1 LKTIEGRSQVLRSYI
16 KLALKLFIICSI
28 FICSAGKLYAEE
40 QSGSFFEETLMTESF
55 AEAAEVENFDEEA
68 ESGGLAAH
76 DTGVANADPEKIPDS
91 TLDTTPDI
99 DSLTEESFITE
110 DAESAEISEE
120 DSTEQSDEIFADPI
134 EDSYIDDIN
143 DTGNE
148 ELSGASGYVL
158 NIIWLDGGSRQFSLS
173 DCGSL
178 TEARKQAGSLL
189 QKLGLSDRCTI
200 EVKGNVIYS
209 KVKNP
214 AHISSNIRAIAHM
227 GFCKNIPENTLSS
240 IRMAAAVGFSEVE
253 FDVRFT
259 KDGIPVLLHE
269 EIINNY
275 GRTADG
281 NLIQK
286 TINIKNLTYKELQM
300 YDFGVQRGQMW
311 KGEKA
316 PTLDSALK
324 ICAKSGLRPNLD
336 IKSDG
341 RMTEQMLCGI
351 YSLIKKYN
359 LQGRVVYVSN
369 VMRYL
374 NVFAQK
380 DPDSDYTYFV
390 PDPKEGYIDEA
401 EGLRKRIHGKLFIF
415 LHEWKITEAV
425 ERTCRFHSI
434 PISTTVVGAD
444 RIASLDKWVK
454 AINVYYILPEKVINE
469 ASKRQKNSVIS
480 YDGDVRI
487 DRNYRIY
494 ASRNCG
500 FSAHIKNGTAGS
512 RVVMWD
518 GSGRGELNDFRFEPV
533 SENMYRIISTDCML
547 ALSTDAASSE
557 IVLRLPSD
565 EPEQMW
571 LIQQNPNRTYTFINA
586 FDGRSLHANIG
597 ITQGDVLIAA
607 EKDQSST
614 EEFFLSLSS
623 TEMPGG
629 KVGDTR
635 KYWDVRDS
643 AHPYYTAVYWASW
656 RGITKGFPDGSFGL
670 NTPCTRGQALMFL
683 WRYAG
688 KPAPKAVS
696 KSPFKDVAKTHVFY
710 NAILWASQKGIT
722 KGYSDGTFGVDRNV
736 SRGEFMMFLWRL
748 KGKPAPKAVSVSTF
762 RDVPKRHVFYNAIL
776 WGAQKRIT
784 TGYTS
789 GEKKGTFGIDENCTR
804 GQIVTFLYRLK

>member
-1 LKTIEGRSQVLRSYI
+1 MKMYARLMLVLLI
-16 KLALKLFIICSI
+16 VCSV
-28 FICSAGKLYAEE
+28 FICGIGEIYAEE
-40 QSGSFFEETLMTESF
+40 VSGTSYEEMFVTE
-55 AEAAEVENFDEEA
+55 EAAEVPDTEA
-68 ESGGLAAH
+68 EEVLENDA
-76 DTGVANADPEKIPDS
+76 
-91 TLDTTPDI
+91 
-99 DSLTEESFITE
+99 DSLPDETLITE
-110 DAESAEISEE
+110 DAEMIDPAEE
-120 DSTEQSDEIFADPI
+120 DVDEQSDEIFDDLI
-134 EDSYIDDIN
+134 DDSYIEDIQLPE
-143 DTGNE
+143 DEG
-148 ELSGASGYVL
+148 LSGSSGYTLEIV
-158 NIIWLDGGSRQFSLS
+158 WLDGGSRKFSLN
-173 DCGSL
+173 DCGNL
-178 TEARKQAGSLL
+178 TEAKQQAGSILR
-189 QKLGLSDRCTI
+189 KLKLIDRCTLTTR
-200 EVKGNVIYS
+200 GNTICAEIKMPTRASS
-209 KVKNP
+209 KITV
-214 AHISSNIRAIAHM
+214 IAHM
-227 GFCKNIPENTLSS
+227 GYCSAVPENTLSS

-253 FDVRFT
+253 FDIRFT
-259 KDGIPVLLHE
+259 KDGIPVISHDE
-269 EIINNY
+269 TINNY
-275 GRTADG
+275 GRTTDG
-281 NLIQK
+281 SIIQDP
-286 TINIKNLTYKELQM
+286 IYIRDLTYKELKA
-300 YDFGVQRGQMW
+300 YDFGIRKGQIW

-316 PTLDSALK
+316 ATLDSALK
-324 ICAKSGLRPNLD
+324 ICAESGLRPNLD

-351 YSLIKKYN
+351 YSLVKKYN

-629 KVGDTR
+629 KVGDAR

>member
-1 LKTIEGRSQVLRSYI
+1 MKMYARLMLVLLI
-16 KLALKLFIICSI
+16 VCSV
-28 FICSAGKLYAEE
+28 FICGIGEIYAEE
-40 QSGSFFEETLMTESF
+40 VSGTSYEEMFVTE
-55 AEAAEVENFDEEA
+55 EAAEV
-68 ESGGLAAH
+68 
-76 DTGVANADPEKIPDS
+76 
-91 TLDTTPDI
+91 PDI
-99 DSLTEESFITE
+99 ETEEVLENDTDSLPDETLITE
-110 DAESAEISEE
+110 DAEMIDPAEE
-120 DSTEQSDEIFADPI
+120 DVDEQSDEIFDDLI
-134 EDSYIDDIN
+134 DDSYIEDIQLPE
-143 DTGNE
+143 DEG
-148 ELSGASGYVL
+148 LSGSSGYTLEIV
-158 NIIWLDGGSRQFSLS
+158 WLDGGSRKFSLN
-173 DCGSL
+173 DCGNM
-178 TEARKQAGSLL
+178 TEAKQQAGSILR
-189 QKLGLSDRCTI
+189 KLKLIDRCTLTTR
-200 EVKGNVIYS
+200 GNTICAEIKKPTRASS
-209 KVKNP
+209 KITV
-214 AHISSNIRAIAHM
+214 IAHM
-227 GFCKNIPENTLSS
+227 GYCSAVPENTLSS

-253 FDVRFT
+253 FDIRFT
-259 KDGIPVLLHE
+259 KDGIPVISHDE
-269 EIINNY
+269 TINNY
-275 GRTADG
+275 GRTTDG
-281 NLIQK
+281 SIIQDP
-286 TINIKNLTYKELQM
+286 IYIRDLTYKELKA
-300 YDFGVQRGQMW
+300 YDFGIRKGQIW

-316 PTLDSALK
+316 ATLDSALK
-324 ICAKSGLRPNLD
+324 ICAESGLRPNLD

-351 YSLIKKYN
+351 YSLVKKYN

-629 KVGDTR
+629 KVGDAR

>member
-1 LKTIEGRSQVLRSYI
+1 MKMYARLMLVLLI
-16 KLALKLFIICSI
+16 VCSV
-28 FICSAGKLYAEE
+28 FICGIGEIYAEE
-40 QSGSFFEETLMTESF
+40 VSGTSYEEMFVTE
-55 AEAAEVENFDEEA
+55 EAAEVPDTEA
-68 ESGGLAAH
+68 EEVLEN
-76 DTGVANADPEKIPDS
+76 DT
-91 TLDTTPDI
+91 
-99 DSLTEESFITE
+99 DSLPDETLITE
-110 DAESAEISEE
+110 DAEMIDPAEE
-120 DSTEQSDEIFADPI
+120 DVDEQSDEIFDDLI
-134 EDSYIDDIN
+134 DDSYIEDIQLPE
-143 DTGNE
+143 DEG
-148 ELSGASGYVL
+148 LSGSSGYTLEIV
-158 NIIWLDGGSRQFSLS
+158 WLDGGSRKFSLN
-173 DCGSL
+173 DCGNL
-178 TEARKQAGSLL
+178 TEAKQQAGSILR
-189 QKLGLSDRCTI
+189 KLKLIDRCTLTTR
-200 EVKGNVIYS
+200 GNTICAEIKMPTRASS
-209 KVKNP
+209 KITV
-214 AHISSNIRAIAHM
+214 IAHM
-227 GFCKNIPENTLSS
+227 GYCSAVPENTLSS

-253 FDVRFT
+253 FDIRFT
-259 KDGIPVLLHE
+259 KDGIPVISHDE
-269 EIINNY
+269 TINNY
-275 GRTADG
+275 GRTTDG
-281 NLIQK
+281 SIIQDP
-286 TINIKNLTYKELQM
+286 IYIRDLTYKELEV
-300 YDFGVQRGQMW
+300 YDFGIRKGQIW

-316 PTLDSALK
+316 ATLDSALK
-324 ICAKSGLRPNLD
+324 ICAESGLRPNLD

-341 RMTEQMLCGI
+341 RMTEEMICSI
-351 YSLIKKYN
+351 YSLVEKYN

-547 ALSTDAASSE
+547 ALSTDAASSQ